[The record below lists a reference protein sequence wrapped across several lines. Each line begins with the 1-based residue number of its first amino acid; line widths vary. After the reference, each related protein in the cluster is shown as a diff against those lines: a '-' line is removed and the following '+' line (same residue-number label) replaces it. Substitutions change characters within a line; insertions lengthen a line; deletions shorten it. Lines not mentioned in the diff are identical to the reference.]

1 MVIGVMEL
9 HLALY
14 DNESLKAKRS
24 VVKRVINRTRNT
36 FNIAAAE
43 VDDQDMTDHAIIG
56 IVAVG
61 SDQRYLDGLLT
72 KVEGFI
78 ERMALADVVEAPRTF
93 ENF

>member
-1 MVIGVMEL
+1 MVVGVMEL

-36 FNIAAAE
+36 FNISAAE

-61 SDQRYLDGLLT
+61 SDRRYVDGLLT

-78 ERMALADVVEAPRTF
+78 ERMALADVVEAPRIL
-93 ENF
+93 ENY